1 MTSDQKQLNL
11 FSLPENTLTS
21 DVQSPANT
29 KSVTIGQTRT
39 DRPHSIKMRAFVQQ
53 RKRDLVEYK
62 GGSCER
68 CGEEYHP
75 NVFDFHHHDGMQKKF
90 GMSQAN
96 FQRSWSSL
104 LEEADKCHLLCANCH
119 REVHTFNIPKFI
131 KI

>member
-1 MTSDQKQLNL
+1 
-11 FSLPENTLTS
+11 
-21 DVQSPANT
+21 
-29 KSVTIGQTRT
+29 
-39 DRPHSIKMRAFVQQ
+39 MRAFVQQ

-75 NVFDFHHHDGMQKKF
+75 NVFDFNHHDGMQKNF

-96 FQRSWSSL
+96 FQRSWKSL
-104 LEEADKCHLLCANCH
+104 IEEADKCHLLCANCH